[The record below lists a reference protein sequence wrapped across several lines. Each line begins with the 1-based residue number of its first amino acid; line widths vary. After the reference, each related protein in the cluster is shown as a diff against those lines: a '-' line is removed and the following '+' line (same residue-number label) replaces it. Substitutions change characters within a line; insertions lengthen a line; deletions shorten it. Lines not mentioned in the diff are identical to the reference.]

1 MRYPEVEQYIKKIEN
16 AIFHANENYELG
28 MDYLSEIDEELYNEL
43 GDSMT
48 YKNKSPFGRHFDSI
62 LQKSNSFVQDLQ
74 TRRQTTPLEVNIRY
88 FLPNLPEYLVTHYM
102 PICPLWTGMIIG
114 ATLFPGKLDVTFTNS
129 IVENWMK
136 IVKHNILKDEIKLR
150 PGDFIRKIYEGI
162 SGRIKA
168 FDFAFLPIST
178 KVLKRTKLKMESDNT
193 QIEEIWER
201 RKRKPSYFKT
211 KFSEIN
217 TKQKKLT
224 KPEQKKKIRRGR
236 KFKNTKISEIILND
250 MQSDDSISDLVVHD
264 VIFYDHG
271 QFSPVTSDW
280 QRQKCKEFMF
290 TYILGV
296 IYENEAFD
304 KSLEIRKLAPSKEKR
319 ASPDG
324 NCLFSS
330 LSYVVTGSDHYHKE
344 FRELLVTNMKNKYRT
359 ECTNY
364 CTAKYD
370 LLPEKHCNTIEEYI
384 TVSLMDRV
392 GSWGTDLELFLADQL
407 LKTDIFVFKDVNCC
421 WNKFSGYVFNDKQNV
436 HDLTERGCICVYI
449 SVIFNQ

>member
-1 MRYPEVEQYIKKIEN
+1 
-16 AIFHANENYELG
+16 

-74 TRRQTTPLEVNIRY
+74 TRRQTTPLEVNSRY
-88 FLPNLPEYLVTHYM
+88 FLPDLPEYLVTHYM

-129 IVENWMK
+129 IVGNWMK

-178 KVLKRTKLKMESDNT
+178 KVLKRTKLKIESDNT

-201 RKRKPSYFKT
+201 RKRKRSYFKQCQLSKT
-211 KFSEIN
+211 EFSEIN

-224 KPEQKKKIRRGR
+224 KPEQKKEIRRGR
-236 KFKNTKISEIILND
+236 KFTNTKISEIILND

-280 QRQKCKEFMF
+280 QRQKCKESMF

-296 IYENEAFD
+296 IYENDAFD
-304 KSLEIRKLAPSKEKR
+304 KK
-319 ASPDG
+319 
-324 NCLFSS
+324 
-330 LSYVVTGSDHYHKE
+330 V
-344 FRELLVTNMKNKYRT
+344 
-359 ECTNY
+359 
-364 CTAKYD
+364 
-370 LLPEKHCNTIEEYI
+370 
-384 TVSLMDRV
+384 
-392 GSWGTDLELFLADQL
+392 
-407 LKTDIFVFKDVNCC
+407 
-421 WNKFSGYVFNDKQNV
+421 
-436 HDLTERGCICVYI
+436 
-449 SVIFNQ
+449 